1 MLGGRGLEQ
10 LRAGMELKL
19 LREPYLIIFFWFHI
33 IFFRFNI
40 RLRLGAVDLLNVIF
54 CVLFLLNS
62 YNTILVYRLFFAGP
76 GIYLFV
82 ALALLRN

>member
-1 MLGGRGLEQ
+1 MLGGSGLEQ

-19 LREPYLIIFFWFHI
+19 LREPYLI

-62 YNTILVYRLFFAGP
+62 YNAILVCRLFFAVP

-82 ALALLRN
+82 VLALLRN